1 MSIFSS
7 SNGTLTLTK
16 ISLLMRPMWFT
27 TVSAIRLTS
36 LQYTIMMIP
45 PSLSSLS
52 SLLTTAISSSNLR
65 IPRFDFTQK
74 EPPPRGNLLGGFL
87 IPSPASGLPPLC
99 AVPQAALYP
108 LPHPNR
114 KPLCTVLTSLRPI
127 PHPPVKAHKK
137 AARKTGRLAFLRNY
151 LSCTRSRIESV
162 TESCTLCAE

>member
-1 MSIFSS
+1 MSHFSS

-74 EPPPRGNLLGGFL
+74 EPPRKISSGVFL
-87 IPSPASGLPPLC
+87 SPHPSAVCRRSAPCRRPPLFPITPQ
-99 AVPQAALYP
+99 PQAAVRRSDALAPYP
-108 LPHPNR
+108 R
-114 KPLCTVLTSLRPI
+114 
-127 PHPPVKAHKK
+127 PPVKARKK

>member
-1 MSIFSS
+1 MSHFSS

-36 LQYTIMMIP
+36 LQYTTMMIP

-74 EPPPRGNLLGGFL
+74 EPPRKISSGVFL
-87 IPSPASGLPPLC
+87 SPHPPAVCRRSAPCRRPPLF
-99 AVPQAALYP
+99 LS
-108 LPHPNR
+108 HPNR
-114 KPLCTVLTSLRPI
+114 KLLCAVLTPLRPI
-127 PHPPVKAHKK
+127 PHPPVIARKK
-137 AARKTGRLAFLRNY
+137 AARKTGRLAFWRNY

>member
-74 EPPPRGNLLGGFL
+74 EPPPRKSPRGFSYL
-87 IPSPASGLPPLC
+87 SPVSGLPPLC
-99 AVPQAALYP
+99 AVPQAALIS
-108 LPHPNR
+108 LSRPNR
-114 KPLCTVLTSLRPI
+114 KPLCAVLTPLRPI
-127 PHPPVKAHKK
+127 PHPPVKARKK

>member
-1 MSIFSS
+1 MSRFSS

-16 ISLLMRPMWFT
+16 TSLLMRPMWFT

-36 LQYTIMMIP
+36 LQYTIMMIS

-74 EPPPRGNLLGGFL
+74 EPPRKTSSGVFLSPRRQR
-87 IPSPASGLPPLC
+87 SA
-99 AVPQAALYP
+99 AALRCAAGRPYS
-108 LPHPNR
+108 LSHPNR
-114 KPLCTVLTSLRPI
+114 KPLCAVLISLRSI
-127 PHPPVKAHKK
+127 PHPPVKARKK
-137 AARKTGRLAFLRNY
+137 AARKTGRLAFWRNY